1 VLHPELRPS
10 YLKEQAA
17 QSARQ
22 AKVVPAILGSSL
34 SVKPKPALLS
44 ATKDSPLG
52 VKQTMDSYYAEVVI
66 DKSPYHEVEPFAVN
80 VRAATTQRRS
90 TETKR
95 LRQVTKADMPLS
107 YLPYPD
113 ATREQHPPNKEPA
126 PFVQHD
132 ELESYTSRQ
141 FQSAGVD
148 DTRRGRNMVDQ
159 DLMDAT
165 NLNHHSNKESD
176 NEEMPKSFGYLSEGD
191 PNFQGA
197 SMEFVM
203 EKQLPKSSSVL
214 RNGSKKEKASDHEGS
229 GEQSETPQEGRP
241 LESFDDESTRE
252 ILKTLSSGDNISLT
266 NNIQP
271 PAEDIPGASLTRENV
286 STGTRCMRTHDLPE
300 EGEIIG
306 EKHQDGESKLS
317 GQQSTFDKSMP
328 GTTFE
333 TIVCRDQMIEP
344 ILYSNAFGRV
354 SHIRDLAPMEWSDQD
369 RKKYHQPELQ
379 ALLGGPMPADIQLVI
394 KELGRKAS
402 DGWCGAVVRQVF
414 RPVP

>member
-1 VLHPELRPS
+1 VTKPIKEKPWCSLRKINTHSSESCWVLHPELRPS
-10 YLKEQAA
+10 YLKEHWAA
-17 QSARQ
+17 QSARH
-22 AKVVPAILGSSL
+22 AKVVPAKLGSSL

-44 ATKDSPLG
+44 ATKDSPRG

-66 DKSPYHEVEPFAVN
+66 DKSPYHEVKPFCSERESGNHIEEVC
-80 VRAATTQRRS
+80 RYS
-90 TETKR
+90 
-95 LRQVTKADMPLS
+95 LRQVTQADMPLS

-113 ATREQHPPNKEPA
+113 ASREQHPPNKEPA
-126 PFVQHD
+126 PSVQQD
-132 ELESYTSRQ
+132 ELESYTPRQ
-141 FQSAGVD
+141 FQSAGGD
-148 DTRRGRNMVDQ
+148 NTRRGRNVVDQ
-159 DLMDAT
+159 DLLDAN
-165 NLNHHSNKESD
+165 NLNHHSNRESD

-197 SMEFVM
+197 LEFVM
-203 EKQLPKSSSVL
+203 EKQLPRSSSVL

-229 GEQSETPQEGRP
+229 GEQSGTPQEGRP
-241 LESFDDESTRE
+241 LESSDDESTRE

-266 NNIQP
+266 NNAHP

-286 STGTRCMRTHDLPE
+286 STGTRCMRKDDLPE

-317 GQQSTFDKSMP
+317 GQQSNFDKSMP

-333 TIVCRDQMIEP
+333 TVVCRDQMIEP
-344 ILYSNAFGRV
+344 VLHSNAFGRV

-379 ALLGGPMPADIQLVI
+379 ALMGGPMPVDI
-394 KELGRKAS
+394 
-402 DGWCGAVVRQVF
+402 
-414 RPVP
+414 